1 MARKTKDI
9 FLEGILN
16 ECKKG
21 NRFKKFQSKIKIPD
35 ILKGHSTW
43 LKLLLCVPTA
53 LALGATLKKGLVYG
67 FDIYSDVQVIQ
78 F

>member
-16 ECKKG
+16 EG
-21 NRFKKFQSKIKIPD
+21 NRFNKFLFKIKIPNT
-35 ILKGHSTW
+35 LKGHSTW
-43 LKLLLCVPTA
+43 LKLLLCIPIA
-53 LALGATLKKGLVYG
+53 LALAATFKKGLVYG
-67 FDIYSDVQVIQ
+67 FDIYSDVQVIK